1 MFPPLRRIS
10 PQIAGRIRAARNFLA
25 DRSGLILCALF
36 MLVGLVAAGDYGIGP
51 DEVNQ
56 RRIAEA
62 NLNYILGQAE
72 SVAAGLS
79 LYSDRVYGV
88 AFELPLL
95 LTQQALGLTDN
106 HDIHRLRLTLTHL
119 FFIVGAFCCY
129 RLAWRLFD
137 NRLIA
142 LLALL
147 LFLLHPRLYAHSFVN
162 SKDLPFLTLFAITL
176 YLLERAFRRDTLGAF
191 LLLGLA
197 VGLLTNL
204 RIMGAMLFPAIIAMR
219 GLDLFPAKPEPER
232 KAILLTAGLF
242 VLAAGLTLYALT
254 PYAWTNPGDYL
265 LTSLNQTANHP
276 NVELELFQG
285 RLLASTEMPRHYGL
299 TWFGIT
305 TPPPVLLLGF
315 VGMAA
320 VVASVIARPG
330 AVFRNTRRH
339 LQLLLLACFALP
351 LLAAILLDSN
361 QYNGWRQSY
370 FLYAPFC
377 LLAAGGLHW
386 LLAALARQGRGRRA
400 AYGLTGLGVGLIALQ
415 LIQLHPGQY
424 DYFNFLVDR
433 TTPERLGT
441 QYQLDYWGLAYREGL
456 DYLRESHPGETLTV
470 RGPRSQVAI
479 LPAADRQLLPP
490 AAGQNADYELR
501 PQPDPGQP
509 DFAFNLEY
517 LRRLY
522 NNTLMAVRPLNAAR
536 MTAAARAAYREIYR
550 QALAGEPIIRADYQV
565 YRNGN
570 RLTFVKENC
579 SPEEPDAWF
588 GARLFPHSLE
598 TLPPSQWRRG
608 SYVPFGSHGVRLGQL
623 CLAIIQLP
631 DYAQGDLILT
641 RRNLGNFRPKGLPVW
656 EELYR
661 LSRPGLGELIAD
673 YRRQQPPPDNPAA
686 FAVFSDRDGG
696 RNRLIY
702 AKEDCAQSAYETR
715 VTLHIY
721 PVNPADLP
729 VRRRASGFD
738 NRDFLLDDYG
748 GRPGGECIAIVPLP
762 DYPIASIRTG
772 QAGVWEK
779 NLYPPADPD
788 YLRATYAAL
797 SDRQPDADSAFDL
810 YLQDSRLIYLRETC
824 NAEDTAAG
832 FFLHIIPADISDLPA
847 ERRPAGFANMDFAF
861 DRWGGAF
868 DGKCLAAIPL
878 PDYPIK
884 KIRTGQYAP
893 GQGELWAVELVVE
906 R

>member
-10 PQIAGRIRAARNFLA
+10 PQFSGHIAAARNFLA

-36 MLVGLVAAGDYGIGP
+36 LLVGLAAAGDYGIGP

-62 NLNYILGQAE
+62 NLNYILGQAD

-106 HDIHRLRLTLTHL
+106 YPIHRLRLTLTHL
-119 FFIVGAFCCY
+119 FFIIGAFCCY

-137 NRLIA
+137 NHLIA
-142 LLALL
+142 ILALL
-147 LFLLHPRLYAHSFVN
+147 LFLLHPRLYAHSFGN
-162 SKDLPFLTLFAITL
+162 SKDLPFLSMFALTL

-219 GLDLFPAKPEPER
+219 GLDLFPAKTGPER
-232 KAILLTAGLF
+232 KRILLTAGLF
-242 VLAAGLTLYALT
+242 TLAAGLTLYAAT
-254 PYAWTNPGDYL
+254 PYAWTNPLDYL
-265 LTSLNQTANHP
+265 LTSLTQTANHP
-276 NVELELFQG
+276 NVEFELFQG
-285 RLLASTEMPRHYGL
+285 RLLASTEMPRYYGI

-320 VVASVIARPG
+320 AVAQGLARPG
-330 AVFRNTRRH
+330 AVFRNTRRR

-377 LLAAGGLHW
+377 LLVAGGLHW

-400 AYGLTGLGVGLIALQ
+400 AYGLTGLGVGLMALQ
-415 LIQLHPGQY
+415 LIQLHPGQQ

-433 TTPERLGT
+433 TTPERLRA

-490 AAGQNADYELR
+490 AAGRRADYELLHR
-501 PQPDPGQP
+501 PDPAQP
-509 DFAFNLEY
+509 DFAFNLAY
-517 LRRLY
+517 RRRLY
-522 NNTLMAVRPLNAAR
+522 NNTLLAVRPLHAAR
-536 MTAAARAAYREIYR
+536 MTDAVRAAYRELYR
-550 QALAGEPIIRADYQV
+550 QALASEPIIRADYNV

-570 RLTFVKENC
+570 RLTFIRENC
-579 SPEEPDAWF
+579 LQEEPDAWF
-588 GARLFPHSLE
+588 GARLFPHHPE
-598 TLPPSQWRRG
+598 TLPPQQWRRG

-623 CLAIIQLP
+623 CLAVIQLP

-673 YRRQQPPPDNPAA
+673 HRRQRPPPANPAA
-686 FAVFSDRDGG
+686 FAVFIDQDAG
-696 RNRLIY
+696 RHRLLY
-702 AKEDCAQSAYETR
+702 AKEDCPQAAYETR

-721 PVNPADLP
+721 PVNRADLP
-729 VRRRASGFD
+729 PPRRDNGFD
-738 NRDFLLDDYG
+738 NRDFLPEDYG
-748 GRPGGECIAIVPLP
+748 GRPGGECIAVVPLP
-762 DYPIASIRTG
+762 EYPIASIRTG

-779 NLYPPADPD
+779 NLYPPADPNH
-788 YLRATYAAL
+788 LRATYAAL
-797 SDRQPDADSAFDL
+797 SARQAAADSVFAL
-810 YLQDSRLIYLRETC
+810 YLQDNRLIYRRETC
-824 NAEDTAAG
+824 AAADTAAG
-832 FFLHIIPADISDLPA
+832 FFLHIIPEDIADLPL
-847 ERRPAGFANMDFAF
+847 ERQDAGFANMDFAF
-861 DRWGGAF
+861 DRWGGIF
-868 DGKCLAAIPL
+868 DGKCLAAVPL
-878 PDYPIK
+878 PEYPIK
-884 KIRTGQYAP
+884 EIRTGQHIP
-893 GQGELWAVELVVE
+893 GQGELWAAELAVG

>member
-10 PQIAGRIRAARNFLA
+10 PQFAGHIAAARNFLA

-36 MLVGLVAAGDYGIGP
+36 LLVGLAAAGDYGIGP

-62 NLNYILGQAE
+62 NLNYIWGQAD
-72 SVAAGLS
+72 SVAAGLA

-119 FFIVGAFCCY
+119 FFILGAFCCY

-142 LLALL
+142 VLALL

-162 SKDLPFLTLFAITL
+162 SKDLPFLSMFAITL

-191 LLLGLA
+191 VLLGIA

-204 RIMGAMLFPAIIAMR
+204 RIMGAMLFPAIIAMQ
-219 GLDLFPAKPEPER
+219 GLDLFYAKTGPER
-232 KAILLTAGLF
+232 KPILRTAGLF
-242 VLAAGLTLYALT
+242 TLAAGLTLYALT
-254 PYAWTNPGDYL
+254 PYAWTNPLDYL
-265 LTSLNQTANHP
+265 LTSLTQTANHP
-276 NVELELFQG
+276 NVEFELFQG

-299 TWFGIT
+299 TWFSIT

-320 VVASVIARPG
+320 VAGQGISRPN
-330 AVFRNTRRH
+330 AVFPNNRRRF
-339 LQLLLLACFALP
+339 QLLLLACFALP
-351 LLAAILLDSN
+351 LLAAVMLDSN

-386 LLAALARQGRGRRA
+386 LLTAWARQGRGRFG
-400 AYGLTGLGVGLIALQ
+400 AYGLTGLGVGLMALQ
-415 LIQLHPGQY
+415 LMQIHPGQQ

-433 TTPERLGT
+433 TTPERLRT

-490 AAGQNADYELR
+490 AAGRNADYELIHR
-501 PQPDPGQP
+501 PDSGPP
-509 DFAFNLEY
+509 DFAFNREY
-517 LRRLY
+517 RRPLY
-522 NNTLMAVRPLNAAR
+522 NNTLLAVRPLHAAR
-536 MTAAARAAYREIYR
+536 MTDSAIAAYREIYR
-550 QALAGEPIIRADYQV
+550 QALAGEPIIRADYNV
-565 YRNGN
+565 YLEDN
-570 RLTFVKENC
+570 RLTFVRDNC

-588 GARLFPHSLE
+588 GARLFPHYPE
-598 TLPPSQWRRG
+598 TLPPQQWRRG

-623 CLAIIQLP
+623 CMAVIQLP
-631 DYAQGDLILT
+631 DYAAGDLILT
-641 RRNLGNFRPKGLPVW
+641 RRTLGNFRPKGLPLW

-661 LSRPGLGELIAD
+661 LSRPALGELIAD
-673 YRRQQPPPDNPAA
+673 HRRQRPQPANPAA
-686 FAVFSDRDGG
+686 FAVFIDQDAG
-696 RNRLIY
+696 RHRLIY
-702 AKEDCAQSAYETR
+702 AKRNCPQSAYETR

-729 VRRRASGFD
+729 PQRRASGFD

-748 GRPGGECIAIVPLP
+748 GRPGGECIAAVPLP

-772 QAGVWEK
+772 QAGVWEV

-788 YLRATYAAL
+788 TLRATYAAL
-797 SDRQPDADSAFDL
+797 SDRQPDADSIFAL

-824 NAEDTAAG
+824 NAADTAAG
-832 FFLHIIPADISDLPA
+832 FFLHIILADIADLPL
-847 ERRPAGFANMDFAF
+847 ERRPAGFANRDFAF
-861 DRWGGAF
+861 DRWGGVF
-868 DGKCLAAIPL
+868 DGKCLAAVPL
-878 PDYPIK
+878 PEYPIK
-884 KIRTGQYAP
+884 EIRTGQYVS
-893 GQGELWAVELVVE
+893 GQGELWAAELAVG

>member
-10 PQIAGRIRAARNFLA
+10 PQFAGHIAAARNFLA

-36 MLVGLVAAGDYGIGP
+36 LLIGLVLAGDYGIGP

-62 NLNYILGQAE
+62 NLNYIRGQAD

-79 LYSDRVYGV
+79 LYGDRVYGV

-95 LTQQALGLTDN
+95 LAQQALGLTDN

-119 FFIVGAFCCY
+119 FFIIGAFCCY

-142 LLALL
+142 ILALL

-162 SKDLPFLTLFAITL
+162 SKDLPFLSMFALTL
-176 YLLERAFRRDTLGAF
+176 YLLERAFRRDTPGAF
-191 LLLGLA
+191 VLLGVA

-219 GLDLFPAKPEPER
+219 GLDLFPAKTGPER
-232 KAILLTAGLF
+232 KPILLTAGLF
-242 VLAAGLTLYALT
+242 ALAAGLTLYAAT
-254 PYAWTNPGDYL
+254 PYAWTNPLDYL
-265 LTSLNQTANHP
+265 LTSLNQTTNHP

-285 RLLASTEMPRHYGL
+285 RLRASTEMPRHYGI
-299 TWFGIT
+299 TWFSIT
-305 TPPPVLLLGF
+305 TPPPALLLGF

-320 VVASVIARPG
+320 VVAQGLARPN
-330 AVFRNTRRH
+330 AVFRNTRRRF
-339 LQLLLLACFALP
+339 QLLLLTCFALP
-351 LLAAILLDSN
+351 LLAAVLLDSN

-377 LLAAGGLHW
+377 LLAAVGLHW
-386 LLAALARQGRGRRA
+386 LMAALARQGRGRRA

-433 TTPERLGT
+433 TTPERLRT

-470 RGPRSQVAI
+470 RAPRSQIAI

-490 AAGQNADYELR
+490 AAGRNADYELIH
-501 PQPDPGQP
+501 QPDLSQP

-517 LRRLY
+517 RRPLY
-522 NNTLMAVRPLNAAR
+522 HNTLLAVRPLHAAR
-536 MTAAARAAYREIYR
+536 MTAAAVVAYRELYR
-550 QALAGEPIIRADYQV
+550 QAIAGEPIIRADYNV
-565 YRNGN
+565 YRNGQ

-579 SPEEPDAWF
+579 RPEEPDAWF
-588 GARLFPHSLE
+588 GARLFPHHPE

-608 SYVPFGSHGVRLGQL
+608 SYVPFGSHGVRLGQI
-623 CLAIIQLP
+623 CMAVIQLP
-631 DYAQGDLILT
+631 DYAAGDLILT
-641 RRNLGNFRPKGLPVW
+641 RRTLGNFRPKGLPVW

-673 YRRQQPPPDNPAA
+673 HRRQRPASGNPAA
-686 FAVFSDRDGG
+686 FAVFIDQDAG
-696 RNRLIY
+696 RHRLIY
-702 AKEDCAQSAYETR
+702 AKKDCAQSAYETR

-721 PVNPADLP
+721 PVNRADLP
-729 VRRRASGFD
+729 APRRASGFD

-748 GRPGGECIAIVPLP
+748 GRPGGECVAIVPLP

-772 QAGVWEK
+772 QAGVWEV
-779 NLYPPADPD
+779 NLYPPADPNH
-788 YLRATYAAL
+788 LRATYAAS
-797 SDRQPDADSAFDL
+797 SDIQPAADSAFAL
-810 YLQDSRLIYLRETC
+810 YLQDNRLIYLRETC
-824 NAEDTAAG
+824 AAADTAAG
-832 FFLHIIPADISDLPA
+832 FFLHIIPADVADLPA
-847 ERRPAGFANMDFAF
+847 ERRPAGFANLDFAF
-861 DRWGGAF
+861 DRWGGLF
-868 DGKCLAAIPL
+868 DGKCLAAVPL
-878 PDYPIK
+878 PEYPIK
-884 KIRTGQYAP
+884 EIRTGQHIP
-893 GQGELWAVELVVE
+893 GQGELWAAELVVG

>member
-10 PQIAGRIRAARNFLA
+10 PQIAGRGRAARNFLA

-36 MLVGLVAAGDYGIGP
+36 LLVGLAAAGDYGIGP

-62 NLNYILGQAE
+62 NLDYILGQAD
-72 SVAAGLS
+72 SVAAGLA

-119 FFIVGAFCCY
+119 FFIIGAFCCY

-142 LLALL
+142 ILALL

-162 SKDLPFLTLFAITL
+162 SKDLPFLTLLAITL
-176 YLLERAFRRDTLGAF
+176 YLVERAFRRDTLGAF
-191 LLLGLA
+191 VLLGIA

-219 GLDLFPAKPEPER
+219 GLDLFPAKTGPER
-232 KAILLTAGLF
+232 KPILLTAGLF
-242 VLAAGLTLYALT
+242 TLTAGLTLYALT
-254 PYAWTNPGDYL
+254 PYAWVNPADYVIA
-265 LTSLNQTANHP
+265 SLNQTANHP

-285 RLLASTEMPRHYGL
+285 RLLASTEMPRHYGI

-305 TPPPVLLLGF
+305 TPPLVLLLGF

-320 VVASVIARPG
+320 VVAQGLARPG
-330 AVFRNTRRH
+330 AVFRNNRRSF
-339 LQLLLLACFALP
+339 QVLLLACFALP

-386 LLAALARQGRGRRA
+386 LATALARQGRGRRA

-433 TTPERLGT
+433 TTPERLRT

-456 DYLRESHPGETLTV
+456 DYLLKRHPGETLTV
-470 RGPRSQVAI
+470 RTPRSQVAV
-479 LPAADRQLLPP
+479 LPAAARQLLPP
-490 AAGQNADYELR
+490 AAGRHADYELIHR
-501 PQPDPGQP
+501 PDPGPP

-517 LRRLY
+517 RRPLY
-522 NNTLMAVRPLNAAR
+522 HNTLLAVRPLHAAR
-536 MTAAARAAYREIYR
+536 MTDAASAAYRELYR
-550 QALAGEPIIRADYQV
+550 QAIAGEPIIRADYNI
-565 YRNGN
+565 YRNGE
-570 RLTFVKENC
+570 RLTFIRENC
-579 SPEEPDAWF
+579 RPEEPDAWF

-598 TLPPSQWRRG
+598 TLPPQQWRRG

-623 CLAIIQLP
+623 CMAVIQLP

-641 RRNLGNFRPKGLPVW
+641 RRNLGNFRPKGLPLW

-661 LSRPGLGELIAD
+661 LSRPGLGERIAD
-673 YRRQQPPPDNPAA
+673 HRRQQPPPDNPAA
-686 FAVFSDRDGG
+686 FAVFSDQDAG
-696 RNRLIY
+696 RNRLLY
-702 AKEDCAQSAYETR
+702 AKEDCAPAVYETR

-721 PVNPADLP
+721 PVNRADLP
-729 VRRRASGFD
+729 VRRQDSGFD

-748 GRPGGECIAIVPLP
+748 GRPGGECVAIVPLP

-772 QAGVWEK
+772 QAGMWEK
-779 NLYPPADPD
+779 NLYPPADPGH
-788 YLRATYAAL
+788 LRSTYAAL
-797 SDRQPDADSAFDL
+797 SDIQPAADSIFAL
-810 YLQDSRLIYLRETC
+810 YLQDNRLIYLRETC
-824 NAEDTAAG
+824 NAADAAAG
-832 FFLHIIPADISDLPA
+832 FFLHIIPQDISDLPA
-847 ERRPAGFANMDFAF
+847 ERQAAGFANMDFAF
-861 DRWGGAF
+861 DRWGGLF
-868 DGKCLAAIPL
+868 DGKCLVAVPL

-884 KIRTGQYAP
+884 EIRTGQYVSGP
-893 GQGELWAVELVVE
+893 GELWAVELVVG

>member
-10 PQIAGRIRAARNFLA
+10 PPRAGHIAAARNFLA

-36 MLVGLVAAGDYGIGP
+36 LLIGLVLAGDYGIGP

-62 NLNYILGQAE
+62 NLNYILGQAD
-72 SVAAGLS
+72 SVAAGLA

-119 FFIVGAFCCY
+119 FFIIGAFCCY

-142 LLALL
+142 VLALL

-162 SKDLPFLTLFAITL
+162 SKDLPFLTLFVIAL

-191 LLLGLA
+191 VLLGIA

-204 RIMGAMLFPAIIAMR
+204 RIMGAMLFPAVIAMR
-219 GLDLFPAKPEPER
+219 GIDLFYAKTGPER
-232 KAILLTAGLF
+232 KPLLLTAGLF
-242 VLAAGLTLYALT
+242 ALAAGLTLYALT
-254 PYAWTNPGDYL
+254 PYAWTNPVDYL

-285 RLLASTEMPRHYGL
+285 RLLASTETPPHYGI

-305 TPPPVLLLGF
+305 TPPLVLLLGF
-315 VGMAA
+315 MGMAA
-320 VVASVIARPG
+320 AVAQGLARPG
-330 AVFRNTRRH
+330 AVFRNTRRR

-386 LLAALARQGRGRRA
+386 LATALARQGRGRRA
-400 AYGLTGLGVGLIALQ
+400 AYGLTGLGIGLIAFQ
-415 LIQLHPGQY
+415 LIQLHPGQQ

-433 TTPERLGT
+433 TTPERLRT

-456 DYLRESHPGETLTV
+456 AYLRESYPGETLTV
-470 RGPRSQVAI
+470 RGPRSQIAV
-479 LPAADRQLLPP
+479 LPAAERQLLPP
-490 AAGQNADYELR
+490 AAGRRADYELIHR
-501 PQPDPGQP
+501 PDPAQL
-509 DFAFNLEY
+509 DFAFNRQY
-517 LRRLY
+517 RRPLY
-522 NNTLMAVRPLNAAR
+522 NNTLLAVRPLHAAR
-536 MTAAARAAYREIYR
+536 MTAAAIAAYQEIYR
-550 QALAGEPIIRADYQV
+550 QALAGEPIIRADYNV

-570 RLTFVKENC
+570 RLTFVKESC

-598 TLPPSQWRRG
+598 TLPPPQWRRG
-608 SYVPFGSHGVRLGQL
+608 SYVPFGSHGVRLGQI
-623 CLAIIQLP
+623 CLAVIQLP
-631 DYAQGDLILT
+631 DYAAGDLILT
-641 RRNLGNFRPKGLPVW
+641 RRTLGHFRPKGLPVW

-673 YRRQQPPPDNPAA
+673 HRRQRPAAANPAA
-686 FAVFSDRDGG
+686 FDVFSDQDAG

-702 AKEDCAQSAYETR
+702 AKEDCPQSAYETR

-721 PVNPADLP
+721 PVNRADLP
-729 VRRRASGFD
+729 PPRRASGFD
-738 NRDFLLDDYG
+738 NRDFLPEDYG
-748 GRPGGECIAIVPLP
+748 GRPGGECIAVVPLP
-762 DYPIASIRTG
+762 DYPIAAVRTG
-772 QAGVWEK
+772 QAGVWEI
-779 NLYPPADPD
+779 NLYPPSDPA

-797 SDRQPDADSAFDL
+797 SDRQPAANSTFNL
-810 YLQDSRLIYLRETC
+810 YLQDNRLIYRRESC
-824 NAEDTAAG
+824 AAADTAAG
-832 FFLHIIPADISDLPA
+832 FFLHILPQDVADLPL
-847 ERRPAGFANMDFAF
+847 ERQSAGFANMDFAF
-861 DRWGGAF
+861 DRWGGSF
-868 DGKCLAAIPL
+868 DGKCLAAVPL
-878 PDYPIK
+878 PEYPIK
-884 KIRTGQYAP
+884 EIRTGQHIP
-893 GQGELWAVELVVE
+893 GQGEVWAAELMVG

>member
-10 PQIAGRIRAARNFLA
+10 PRFSGRSRAALNFLA

-36 MLVGLVAAGDYGIGP
+36 LLVGLAAAGDYGIGP

-62 NLNYILGQAE
+62 NLNYIWGQAD
-72 SVAAGLS
+72 SVAAGLA

-119 FFIVGAFCCY
+119 FFIIGAFCCY

-142 LLALL
+142 ALALL

-162 SKDLPFLTLFAITL
+162 SKDLPFLSMFALTL
-176 YLLERAFRRDTLGAF
+176 YLLERAFRRDTVGAF
-191 LLLGLA
+191 LLLGIA

-219 GLDLFPAKPEPER
+219 GLDLFSAKTGPAR

-242 VLAAGLTLYALT
+242 ALTAGLTLYALT
-254 PYAWTNPGDYL
+254 PYAWTNPVDYL
-265 LTSLNQTANHP
+265 LTSLTQTANHP
-276 NVELELFQG
+276 NVEIELFQG
-285 RLLASTEMPRHYGL
+285 QLLASTEMPRHYGI

-320 VVASVIARPG
+320 VVASVITRPG
-330 AVFRNTRRH
+330 LVFCNTRRRF
-339 LQLLLLACFALP
+339 QPLLLACFALP
-351 LLAAILLDSN
+351 LLAAVLLDSN

-400 AYGLTGLGVGLIALQ
+400 AYGLTGLGVGLMALQ
-415 LIQLHPGQY
+415 LIQLHPGQQ

-433 TTPERLGT
+433 TTPERLRT

-470 RGPRSQVAI
+470 RAPRSQVAI
-479 LPAADRQLLPP
+479 LPAAARQFLPP
-490 AAGQNADYELR
+490 AAGRRADYELLHR
-501 PQPDPGQP
+501 PDPGPP

-517 LRRLY
+517 RRRLY
-522 NNTLMAVRPLNAAR
+522 NNTLMAVRPLHAAR
-536 MTAAARAAYREIYR
+536 MTDTAKAAYRELYR
-550 QALAGEPIIRADYQV
+550 QALAGEPIIRADYNV
-565 YRNGN
+565 YRNGE
-570 RLTFVKENC
+570 RLTFIRENC
-579 SPEEPDAWF
+579 PPEEPDAWF
-588 GARLFPHSLE
+588 GARLFPHHPE
-598 TLPPSQWRRG
+598 TLPPQQWRRG

-623 CLAIIQLP
+623 CLAVIQLP

-641 RRNLGNFRPKGLPVW
+641 QRTLGNFRPKGLPVW
-656 EELYR
+656 EKLYR
-661 LSRPGLGELIAD
+661 LSRPGLGEIIAD
-673 YRRQQPPPDNPAA
+673 HRQNRPQPDNPAA
-686 FAVFSDRDGG
+686 FAVFIDQSDD
-696 RNRLIY
+696 RNRLLY
-702 AKEDCAQSAYETR
+702 AKQDCAPAAYETR
-715 VTLHIY
+715 ITLHIY
-721 PVNPADLP
+721 PANPADLP
-729 VRRRASGFD
+729 VRRQDSGFD

-772 QAGVWEK
+772 QSGIWEK
-779 NLYPPADPD
+779 NLYPPADPGH
-788 YLRATYAAL
+788 LRATYAAL
-797 SDRQPDADSAFDL
+797 SDRQPDADSIFAL
-810 YLQDSRLIYLRETC
+810 YLQDSRLIYLRESC
-824 NAEDTAAG
+824 NAADTAAG
-832 FFLHIIPADISDLPA
+832 FFLHIIPENVADLPA
-847 ERRPAGFANMDFAF
+847 ERQSAGFANHDFAF
-861 DRWGGAF
+861 DRWGGLF
-868 DGKCLAAIPL
+868 DGKCLAVVPL

-884 KIRTGQYAP
+884 EIRTGQHIP
-893 GQGELWAVELVVE
+893 GQGEVWAADLMVG

>member
-10 PQIAGRIRAARNFLA
+10 PPRAGRIRAARNFLA
-25 DRSGLILCALF
+25 DRGGLILCALF
-36 MLVGLVAAGDYGIGP
+36 LLVGLAAAGDYGIGP

-62 NLNYILGQAE
+62 NLNYILGQAD
-72 SVAAGLS
+72 SVAAGLA

-119 FFIVGAFCCY
+119 FFILGAFCCY

-142 LLALL
+142 ILALL
-147 LFLLHPRLYAHSFVN
+147 LFLLNPRLYAHSFVN
-162 SKDLPFLTLFAITL
+162 SKDLPFLSMFALTL

-191 LLLGLA
+191 MLLGIA

-204 RIMGAMLFPAIIAMR
+204 RIMGAMLLAVPLAMR
-219 GLDLFPAKPEPER
+219 GLDLFYAKTGPER
-232 KAILLTAGLF
+232 KRILLTAGLF
-242 VLAAGLTLYALT
+242 ALAAGLTLYAIT
-254 PYAWTNPGDYL
+254 PYAWTNPLDYL

-276 NVELELFQG
+276 NVEFELFQG
-285 RLLASTEMPRHYGL
+285 RLLASTEMPRHYGI
-299 TWFGIT
+299 TWFSIT

-315 VGMAA
+315 VGIAA
-320 VVASVIARPG
+320 VAAQGMARPG
-330 AVFRNTRRH
+330 AVFRNNRRRF
-339 LQLLLLACFALP
+339 QLLLLACFALP
-351 LLAAILLDSN
+351 LLAAVLLDSN

-377 LLAAGGLHW
+377 LLAVGGLHW
-386 LLAALARQGRGRRA
+386 LLAAWSRQGRGRF
-400 AYGLTGLGVGLIALQ
+400 GVHCLTGLGVGLMALQ

-433 TTPERLGT
+433 TTPERLRT

-490 AAGQNADYELR
+490 AAGRNADYELLHR
-501 PQPDPGQP
+501 PDPGPP

-517 LRRLY
+517 RRRLY
-522 NNTLMAVRPLNAAR
+522 NNTLIAVRPLHAAR
-536 MTAAARAAYREIYR
+536 MTDAARAAYREFYR
-550 QALAGEPIIRADYQV
+550 QAIAGKPIIRAGYNV

-570 RLTFVKENC
+570 RLTFVRENC
-579 SPEEPDAWF
+579 LPEEPDAWF
-588 GARLFPHSLE
+588 GARLFPHRPE
-598 TLPPSQWRRG
+598 TLPPQQWRRG
-608 SYVPFGSHGVRLGQL
+608 SYVPFGSHGVRLVQL
-623 CLAIIQLP
+623 CLAVIQLP

-656 EELYR
+656 EELYS

-673 YRRQQPPPDNPAA
+673 HRRQRPPPANPAT
-686 FAVFSDRDGG
+686 FEVFIDQDAG
-696 RNRLIY
+696 RNRLLY
-702 AKEDCAQSAYETR
+702 TKKDCPQAAYETR

-721 PVNPADLP
+721 PVNRADLP
-729 VRRRASGFD
+729 VRRQDSGFD

-748 GRPGGECIAIVPLP
+748 GRPDGECIAAVPLP
-762 DYPIASIRTG
+762 DYPIAALRTG
-772 QAGVWEK
+772 QAGMWEV
-779 NLYPPADPD
+779 NLYPPADPA

-797 SDRQPDADSAFDL
+797 SDIPPDATSDFAL

-824 NAEDTAAG
+824 AAADTAAG
-832 FFLHIIPADISDLPA
+832 FFLHIIPEDISDLPA
-847 ERRPAGFANMDFAF
+847 ERQAAGFANMDFAF
-861 DRWGGAF
+861 DRWGGSF
-868 DGKCLAAIPL
+868 DGKCLAAVSL
-878 PDYPIK
+878 PEYPIK
-884 KIRTGQYAP
+884 EIRTGQYAP
-893 GQGELWAVELVVE
+893 GQGEVWAAELVVE